1 MRSARPLA
9 FALAGALAIGTYA
22 TALADGPARS
32 TVGPADPYAY
42 TPAPQQLFYNWSG
55 VYIGG
60 NLNIATV
67 TSEGVLNTGVTE
79 RTSANATNTLG
90 GVHGGYQHQFRE
102 LVLGAE
108 FSYAWG
114 GGDMTTGSVGAPGL
128 SITTNMKDLMMV
140 SGRVGY
146 AYMNLLAYL
155 KGGYASANVD
165 YSESGIATGT
175 ASGRAN
181 GWVAGVG
188 VNYAVTPNII
198 IGAEYDYIRLNGEVT
213 TLAPAAAT
221 LSGIGLDA
229 QSVMLRL
236 DFKFGG

>member
-1 MRSARPLA
+1 MRFARPLA
-9 FALAGALAIGTYA
+9 YVLAGALALGAYS
-22 TALADGPARS
+22 TARADGPARS

-42 TPAPQQLFYNWSG
+42 SPPPQQLFYNWSG

-60 NLNIATV
+60 NLDFATV
-67 TSEGVLNTGVTE
+67 TSKETLNTGVTE
-79 RTSANATNTLG
+79 RLSANAKNTLG
-90 GVHGGYQHQFRE
+90 GVHGGYQHQFRD

-108 FSYAWG
+108 FSYSWG

-128 SITTNMKDLMMV
+128 SVTTSMKDLMMV

-165 YSESGIATGT
+165 YSASGIATGT

-181 GWVAGVG
+181 GWVAGIG
-188 VNYAVTPNII
+188 INYAMTPNII
-198 IGAEYDYIRLNGEVT
+198 VGAEYDYIRLNGEAA
-213 TLAPAAAT
+213 TLAPAGAT
-221 LSGIGLDA
+221 LSGTALDT